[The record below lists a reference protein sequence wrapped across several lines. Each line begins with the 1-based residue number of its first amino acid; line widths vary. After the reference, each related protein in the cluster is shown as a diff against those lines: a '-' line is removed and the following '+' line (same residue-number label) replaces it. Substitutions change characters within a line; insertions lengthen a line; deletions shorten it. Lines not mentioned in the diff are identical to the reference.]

1 MNGAPHS
8 LHATCCEPAA
18 HAGLVALAAT
28 LDELMDSVVAVLQA
42 AQDVHHFP
50 EARASAMHGLAQA
63 SAALDLGGEHGLA
76 ALVARFR
83 ALIPACEAAAV
94 PASRSLAELASG
106 VRTLLRVAL
115 DRVLRDRPL
124 AAADLLLAWQMLSPA
139 DGAPMD
145 PALLLSLRHDDAL
158 LILPPAD
165 EVPAGLV
172 AESERALL
180 EFLRASDPDARRA
193 PALILAKAL
202 CAVSSAGTGA
212 AECACWLVL
221 HAYLLE
227 LAEGNADPER
237 AKKNLSVL
245 VRVLRHRDDAG
256 GRDALASLARQALF
270 ELAQFRPVTETACRV
285 VQAFHLE
292 QQLAPSGAG
301 LDESLKDA
309 VSAADQQF
317 IRLLG
322 QWLLARDAASDD
334 LGPAAAW
341 QEMAACA
348 AQSDRCAPLATSL
361 QLIEARLPALA
372 AGGASLRV
380 AAAML
385 CVHDWARS
393 SARPLPHGR
402 EIDALLARA
411 ADLQEAVAQ
420 PALDA
425 LIRSRD
431 AQPLIQQLSAA
442 CREALG
448 CSERQ
453 LEAAAGQGALVPA
466 LADADGLLAAIA
478 GALRMLCIPDLPER
492 VDDLRA
498 MLRTLQAD
506 GPQEGTIELFARAW
520 ATLSDQV
527 ALLPWA
533 AGHQIRPETEA
544 LPDHA
549 QQAAAPESLSTVFQR
564 EAGHLLE
571 QLRSAVLA
579 RDGTQ
584 PACDPA
590 AALHAAHTLAGCSST
605 VGLRAMN
612 RLALALESAL
622 ERNAEAG
629 HGPADAGLLAET
641 LDCLGQMLAQFAV
654 SGTCSDAQDLLDRL
668 SAAGSPLVSADM
680 PFSPA
685 PPSFAMHSASTGG
698 EEAQVADNEPL
709 PQDACNALPEAP
721 TAPVP
726 SAGSAQEELIATF
739 SEEAADLLPRLDQ
752 ALQHW
757 RDSPGDRTGAQSM
770 LRLLH
775 TLKGSARMAG
785 QLALGDE
792 LHRCEAEIG
801 AITQLP
807 LPVSEEQLDR
817 LQACIDAWR
826 HGWPYCAEPDSV
838 PAVALA
844 AVESV
849 PAPAASG
856 APLLPAVPAGPLP
869 AGEAAPRAMLR
880 IRAELIDRFADAAA
894 GLWLGHTRIADGVR
908 QQRRTVSD
916 LADNLVRL
924 RSQLRELEIDTES
937 RILSGAAP
945 AALAGFDPLELDHY
959 TRLHEITRM
968 IAESVADLTDL
979 QRGLQRQLEGM
990 SQSGDAHARE
1000 LRRLQ
1005 SEVQAVRS
1013 QPFSTIEP
1021 RLRHMLRQAARE
1033 AGREA
1038 VLVVEGGATQVERS
1052 LLDRLCGP
1060 LEHLLRN
1067 ALVHG
1072 IEPPDQRESIGKPRA
1087 GKIALTV
1094 RPSATEL
1101 QLELAD
1107 DGRGLDYDRIRA
1119 RAAAAGLL
1127 PADVDVDLRQLAD
1140 LIFSPGLSTSSE
1152 VTALSGRGIGLDA
1165 VSAELQLLG
1174 GRVGVR
1180 SSPGQGCCF
1189 SLGVPLSLATLP
1201 VVLVAAGRHRIAL
1214 SASRLQ
1220 QLLQLRPEQ
1229 LLRDADGLKVRWQD
1243 QVLPLIQFSQLL
1255 GEPAPVPAP
1264 GASLTVAILHD
1275 AGRWLALQVDAVD
1288 GQRELVVRNPGPQLS
1303 RVPGLVGASL
1313 LGDGG
1318 IALIIDPFRLR
1329 LAAPGQPTVPT
1340 VPTEADARPLV
1351 MVVDDSLTVRRA
1363 SQRVLER
1370 HGFAV
1375 TLARDGV
1382 EALEL
1387 LRDVLPSA
1395 MLLDIEMP
1403 RMDGF
1408 ELLSVLRDDARLRTI
1423 PVVMITSRIANR
1435 HRDRAFQL
1443 GASAYLGKPFQEEE
1457 LIRLLS
1463 GLCAAQR
1470 AAA

>member
-1 MNGAPHS
+1 MR
-8 LHATCCEPAA
+8 
-18 HAGLVALAAT
+18 GLTQV
-28 LDELMDSVVAVLQA
+28 
-42 AQDVHHFP
+42 
-50 EARASAMHGLAQA
+50 
-63 SAALDLGGEHGLA
+63 SAALELGGEHGLA
-76 ALVARFR
+76 ALVTRLR
-83 ALIPACEAAAV
+83 SLIPACDAAAL

-106 VRTLLRVAL
+106 VRTVLRVAL
-115 DRVLRDRPL
+115 DRVLRDGPL
-124 AAADLLLAWQMLSPA
+124 AAADLLPAWQMLSLA
-139 DGAPMD
+139 DDAPMD
-145 PALLLSLRHDDAL
+145 PAPLLSLRHEADAR

-180 EFLRASDPDARRA
+180 EFLRASDPDARRT
-193 PALILAKAL
+193 PALDLAKAL
-202 CAVSSAGTGA
+202 CAVSSASTGP

-245 VRVLRHRDDAG
+245 VRVLRHREDAG

-270 ELAQFRPVTETACRV
+270 ELAQFLPVTETACRV
-285 VQAFHLE
+285 VRAFHLE

-301 LDESLKDA
+301 LDEPLKDA
-309 VSAADQQF
+309 VSAADHQF

-322 QWLLARDAASDD
+322 QWLVAREAASDD

-361 QLIEARLPALA
+361 QLIEARLPELA
-372 AGGASLRV
+372 AGGGLLRV

-385 CVHDWARS
+385 CVHDWASS
-393 SARPLPHGR
+393 SARPRPHGR
-402 EIDALLARA
+402 EVDALLARA
-411 ADLQEAVAQ
+411 ADLQGAVAQ

-431 AQPLIQQLSAA
+431 AQPLIQQFSSA

-453 LEAAAGQGALVPA
+453 LEAAAGQGALQPA

-498 MLRTLQAD
+498 MLRTPQAD
-506 GPQEGTIELFARAW
+506 VPQEGDIELFARAW
-520 ATLSDQV
+520 ATLSDQI

-533 AGHQIRPETEA
+533 ADHQIWPEEDA
-544 LPDHA
+544 LPDPA
-549 QQAAAPESLSTVFQR
+549 QQVAVPEPLSAVFQR

-571 QLRSAVLA
+571 QLRAVLA
-579 RDGTQ
+579 PDGTQ
-584 PACDPA
+584 PASDPA
-590 AALHAAHTLAGCSST
+590 AALHAVHTLAGCSST

-612 RLALALESAL
+612 KLALALESAL

-629 HGPADAGLLAET
+629 HDPADAGLLAET
-641 LDCLGQMLAQFAV
+641 LDCLGHMLAQFAV
-654 SGTCSDAQDLLDRL
+654 SGTCSEAQDLLDRL
-668 SAAGSPLVSADM
+668 AAAGSPLVSTDM
-680 PFSPA
+680 PFFMA
-685 PPSFAMHSASTGG
+685 PPSFAMQSVSTG
-698 EEAQVADNEPL
+698 EDKAQVADNEPV
-709 PQDACNALPEAP
+709 PRDACNALPEAP
-721 TAPVP
+721 AGPVP
-726 SAGSAQEELIATF
+726 SSGSAQEELLATF
-739 SEEAADLLPRLDQ
+739 SEEAADLLPRLEQ

-757 RDSPGDRTGAQSM
+757 RESPGDRTGAQAM

-807 LPVSEEQLDR
+807 RPVSEEQLDR

-826 HGWPYCAEPDSV
+826 HGWPYRAEPDSM
-838 PAVALA
+838 PAVASA
-844 AVESV
+844 AAESV

-856 APLLPAVPAGPLP
+856 THLLPAVPLP

-990 SQSGDAHARE
+990 SQSGDAQARE

-1072 IEPPDQRESIGKPRA
+1072 IEAPDQRESIGKPRA

-1127 PADVDVDLRQLAD
+1127 PADADVDLRQLAD

-1174 GRVGVR
+1174 GRVGVH

-1220 QLLQLRPEQ
+1220 QLLQLRSEQ
-1229 LLRDADGLKVRWQD
+1229 LQQDADGLKVRWQD
-1243 QVLPLIQFSQLL
+1243 QALPLIQFSQLL
-1255 GEPAPVPAP
+1255 GEPAPIPAP

-1340 VPTEADARPLV
+1340 EADARPLV

-1375 TLARDGV
+1375 MLARDGV

-1387 LRDVLPSA
+1387 LHDVLPSA

-1435 HRDRAFQL
+1435 HRDQAFQL